1 MHENVQALMA
11 RLNKQLEK
19 NGNPLL
25 SVASDMFVPKRFTS
39 GILSVDVAT
48 GGGWPGN
55 QWIEVYG
62 KESNGKTSGIL
73 HTIATNQALDPNF
86 TTFWLASEHYDREWA
101 ALNGVD
107 NDRVLVFPT
116 NSMELAYDTIIEAAR
131 SHEFDCIVLDSYPAL
146 IADDEENKTMDQ
158 ASMAVGAR
166 LNGKFF
172 RKLGGTFSKERPY
185 VGFFVNQL
193 RDAIGS
199 FSPYGTPTTTPGG
212 KAKNYAFYQRVLVS
226 RDDWIE
232 EKVEGLGKIK
242 VGQTIKFKLEKNKAG
257 APQTIA
263 TTDFYFA
270 PSEKGFTPGQH
281 DSIKDIVTMAVMFKV
296 IERGG
301 GGMYYYTTHAGEKFS
316 WKGSG
321 VMADAIRDNI
331 ELEAEIREET
341 LKLATQ

>member
-1 MHENVQALMA
+1 MNENVQALMA

-25 SVASDMFVPKRFTS
+25 SVATDMFVPKRFTS
-39 GILSVDVAT
+39 GILSLDVAT

-55 QWIEVYG
+55 QWVEVYG

-86 TTFWLASEHYDREWA
+86 MTFWLASEHYDREWA

-107 NDRVLVFPT
+107 NDRVIVFPT

-172 RKLGGTFSKERPY
+172 RKLGGTFNRERPY
-185 VGFFVNQL
+185 IGFFVNQL

-232 EKVEGLGKIK
+232 EKLEGLGKVK

-263 TTDFYFA
+263 TTDFYFS
-270 PSEKGFTPGQH
+270 PSEKGFLPGQH
-281 DSIKDIVTMAVMFKV
+281 DAVRDIVTMAVMFKV
-296 IERGG
+296 VTRGG
-301 GGMYYYTTHAGEKFS
+301 AWYNYQPLNGDALRWQGSHAM
-316 WKGSG
+316 
-321 VMADAIRDNI
+321 VDAIRDNI

-341 LKLATQ
+341 LRRATQ